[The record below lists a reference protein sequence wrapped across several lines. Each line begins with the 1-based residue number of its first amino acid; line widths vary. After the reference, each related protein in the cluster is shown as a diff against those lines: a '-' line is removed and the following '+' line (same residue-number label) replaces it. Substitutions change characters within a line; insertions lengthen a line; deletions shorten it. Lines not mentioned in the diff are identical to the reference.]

1 MPTVD
6 KNLRGVDHGRVKA
19 KKPADDNHR
28 PFRGLGDIV
37 EAAGLRL
44 HPEPE
49 VEIVQEAPPVVSETE
64 NEELLFSRAMDGVR
78 HVDWRPAP
86 AATPAPTPPPARDP
100 ELEERRLME
109 AAVEGDPALTLEDH
123 PEYIEGW
130 IGLGGRRYL
139 PKLRNGLYSIQ
150 GQIDLHGLS
159 REEAR
164 SAVEAFICR
173 MSRDRSCCIKVIHGR
188 GINSPNDRAVLK
200 ESLHQWLSSR
210 RMSRHV
216 VAYASAPFS
225 DGGVG
230 AIYVL
235 LRRSL

>member
-1 MPTVD
+1 M
-6 KNLRGVDHGRVKA
+6 KK
-19 KKPADDNHR
+19 KKPPEETHR

-44 HPEPE
+44 HPEAEAETIQKVSPN
-49 VEIVQEAPPVVSETE
+49 IVETE
-64 NEELLFSRAMDGVR
+64 TEERLFSQAMGGVR
-78 HVDWRPAP
+78 RLDWQPAP
-86 AATPAPTPPPARDP
+86 VSTPAPTRPPAKDP

-109 AAVEGDPALTLEDH
+109 AAIEGDPALTLEDH

-130 IGLGGRRYL
+130 VGLGGRRYL

-164 SAVEAFICR
+164 RAVEAFICH
-173 MSRDRSCCIKVIHGR
+173 MSRERSCCIKVIHGR

-200 ESLHQWLSSR
+200 ESLHRWLSSR

-216 VAYASAPFS
+216 VAYASAPFG

-230 AIYVL
+230 AVYVL

>member
-1 MPTVD
+1 MVK
-6 KNLRGVDHGRVKA
+6 KN
-19 KKPADDNHR
+19 KPADGNHR
-28 PFRGLGDIV
+28 PFSGLGDIV
-37 EAAGLRL
+37 EAAGFRL

-49 VEIVQEAPPVVSETE
+49 VEKVRKAPPMVAETE
-64 NEELLFSRAMDGVR
+64 TEELLFSRAMDGVR
-78 HVDWRPAP
+78 RADWRPAP
-86 AATPAPTPPPARDP
+86 APTPAPSPPPARDP

-109 AAVEGDPALTLEDH
+109 AAIEGDPPLTLEDH

-150 GQIDLHGLS
+150 GQIDLHGLT

-164 SAVEAFICR
+164 NAVEAFICR
-173 MSRDRSCCIKVIHGR
+173 MSRERSCCVKVIHGR

-200 ESLHQWLSSR
+200 ESLQRWLSSR

-216 VAYASAPFS
+216 VAYASAPFT